1 MKREMRIAVMLREG
15 DVPMSQQAAYPGD
28 DLRSDSRLCEDGDV
42 ARVVGCI
49 LVENLH
55 GRKA

>member
-1 MKREMRIAVMLREG
+1 MRDEDYGRRGKGEG
-15 DVPMSQQAAYPGD
+15 GG
-28 DLRSDSRLCEDGDV
+28 DLRFGEDGDV

>member
-1 MKREMRIAVMLREG
+1 MRIAVMLREG